1 MVEIKIQDLLKKQK
15 ISRYK
20 MCQYTGWNPRRIN
33 AFYFGKVKQ
42 VTVEEINKLCEI
54 LNCNPCDFIKYTKTK
69 EKK

>member
-42 VTVEEINKLCEI
+42 VTLEEINLLCDI
-54 LNCNPCDFIKYTKTK
+54 LECKPSDFIKYTKTK
-69 EKK
+69 